1 MNGCHRL
8 LLAFA
13 LAVLPGA
20 FAPAAAHEL
29 DANRVTVVQ
38 RDERHLSLSFHI
50 DLAVALHR
58 AIAPRLSF
66 QEFVLAHAAMKPQD
80 LSTALRPA
88 LRRFEAGTRL
98 SLPEGRAA
106 PALRWRWPDDAQV
119 QALLQQDAMRLVVAP
134 ADHAH
139 VEAAEIRAEWQ
150 AGADIARVALQLPAE
165 FGDVLVV
172 SYRPRQAWL
181 RSQSSPLPLTF

>member
-1 MNGCHRL
+1 VNGRHPL

-13 LAVLPGA
+13 LVALPGA
-20 FAPAAAHEL
+20 IAPAAAHEL

-50 DLAVALHR
+50 DLAAALHR

-80 LSTALRPA
+80 LSTTLRPA
-88 LRRFEAGTRL
+88 LRRFEASTRL
-98 SLPEGRAA
+98 SLTEGRAA
-106 PALRWRWPDDAQV
+106 PTLHWRWPDDAQV
-119 QALLQQDAMRLVVAP
+119 QALLQQHAMRLVVAP
-134 ADHAH
+134 ADHTH
-139 VEAAEIRAEWQ
+139 VEPTEVRAEWQ
-150 AGADIARVALQLPAE
+150 ASADIARVALQLPPE
-165 FGDVLVV
+165 FGSVLVV

-181 RSQSSPLPLTF
+181 RPQSPALPLTF